1 MKVSIEEAGVCEKK
15 IVIEFDESDVQKAY
29 DSTFALF
36 SKQASIKGFRPGKA
50 PREMVVRRYGA
61 DILKYAREDLEAKGF
76 SQCLRENPMDVVA
89 ERDVERTGFASPSD
103 PYTVS
108 LVVSVSPSV
117 PVPDYKGLP
126 LEARKIAV
134 TDEAVQDTVQRLRKD
149 RGEFK
154 DAPDG
159 TPAQAG
165 DLVQIDYTATSGGK
179 PLSDFGPKAQTLA
192 EHKDFWVMTDE
203 EYSFLPGFGPQLV
216 GLKSGDSKTVE
227 ITFPADAAVEELRS
241 LPASFAVTV
250 KKVRAHAPAEMDD
263 KFFAAFQVK
272 DETALRS
279 TIRSSL
285 ERAAQRDERA
295 RVRDAA
301 MEALLAKAGPVEC
314 SAAET
319 ERETNR
325 LVYDLAAQNLRNGV
339 SEKDLRDQLP
349 RITEE
354 ARKAAG
360 RSLSV
365 KHLLDA
371 VAKAEDITVSDSAV
385 DMEERI
391 QAYASGA
398 SSVKALAKASGVSQE
413 TLRERVRERI
423 RQRLAIDAV
432 LREAAWTGDGAEDA
446 KAQYA
451 PAPAAAPE
459 AAAPAKPAPEA

>member
-50 PREMVVRRYGA
+50 PREMVARRYGA

-126 LEARKIAV
+126 LEARKVAI
-134 TDEAVQDTVQRLRKD
+134 TDEAVQKTFDNLRKD

-203 EYSFLPGFGPQLV
+203 EYSFLPDFGPQLV
-216 GLKSGDSKTVE
+216 GLKAGDAKTVD

-250 KKVRAHAPAEMDD
+250 KKVRSHEPAALDE
-263 KFFAAFQVK
+263 KFFASFQVK
-272 DETALRS
+272 DEAELRS

-285 ERAAQRDERA
+285 ERAALRDEQS

-301 MEALLAKAGPVEC
+301 LDALLEKAGPVEC
-314 SAAET
+314 SAAEV

-339 SEKDLRDQLP
+339 SEKDLRDHLP

-360 RSLSV
+360 RSLSA

-371 VAKAEDITVSDSAV
+371 VAKAEDITISNAEIDLAERVHAYSA
-385 DMEERI
+385 
-391 QAYASGA
+391 GA
-398 SSVKALAKASGVSQE
+398 ASVKALAKARGISQE
-413 TLRERVRERI
+413 SLREQTRESLLHRH
-423 RQRLAIDAV
+423 AIDAL
-432 LREAAWTGDGAEDA
+432 LRHAAWTGDGAEDA

-451 PAPAAAPE
+451 PAPE
-459 AAAPAKPAPEA
+459 AAAPAEPAPEA

>member
-1 MKVSIEEAGVCEKK
+1 MKVSIEEVGVCEKK

-36 SKQASIKGFRPGKA
+36 AKQASIKGFRPGKA

-76 SQCLRENPMDVVA
+76 SKCLKDNPMEVIG
-89 ERDVERTGFASPSD
+89 ERDFERKGFASPSD

-108 LVVSVSPSV
+108 LVVSVSPDV
-117 PVPDYKGLP
+117 PAPDYKGLP
-126 LEARKIAV
+126 LEARKVAV
-134 TDEAVQDTVQRLRKD
+134 TDEAVQQTVDRLRKD

-179 PLSDFGPKAQTLA
+179 SLADLGPKAKSLA

-203 EYSFLPGFGPQLV
+203 EYSFIPGFGPQLV
-216 GLKSGDSKTVE
+216 GLKSGDAKTVE
-227 ITFPADAAVEELRS
+227 ITFPADAAIEELRS
-241 LPASFAVTV
+241 VPASFAVTV
-250 KKVRAHAPAEMDD
+250 KKVRSHAPAELDE
-263 KFFAAFQVK
+263 KFFASFQVK
-272 DETALRS
+272 DEAELRS
-279 TIRSSL
+279 TIRTSL

-301 MEALLAKAGPVEC
+301 IEALLAKAGPVEC

-360 RSLSV
+360 RSLSAR
-365 KHLLDA
+365 HLLDA
-371 VAKAEDITVSDSAV
+371 VAKAEEITVNDAAV

-391 QAYASGA
+391 EAYAAGA
-398 SSVKALAKASGVSQE
+398 ASVKALAKAHGISPE
-413 TLRERVRERI
+413 TLRERTRERI
-423 RQRLAIDAV
+423 RQRLAIDAI
-432 LREAAWTGDGAEDA
+432 LRNAAWSGDGAEDA
-446 KAQYA
+446 KTQYAGESKPAA
-451 PAPAAAPE
+451 PAPAEPTPE
-459 AAAPAKPAPEA
+459 A